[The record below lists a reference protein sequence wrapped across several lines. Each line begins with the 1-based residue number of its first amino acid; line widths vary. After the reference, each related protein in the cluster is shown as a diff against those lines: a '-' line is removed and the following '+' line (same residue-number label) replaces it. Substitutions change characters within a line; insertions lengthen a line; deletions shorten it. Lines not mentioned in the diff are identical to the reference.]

1 MKEWMK
7 MLKHKKKIMIIVIA
21 ILVSGIAIVGGYY
34 GMGYNYAKKNENYT
48 EKQVREISLAHTN
61 GEIINVKK
69 EFELEDDNLAQSKFE
84 YEVEIKTPDNLLNI
98 LKVSARTGTIELNNE
113 D

>member
-1 MKEWMK
+1 
-7 MLKHKKKIMIIVIA
+7 MLKHKKKIIISVIS
-21 ILVSGIAIVGGYY
+21 ILVIGIAIVGGYF
-34 GMGYNYAKKNENYT
+34 GMGYNYAKKNDNYT

-69 EFELEDDNLAQSKFE
+69 EFELEDNNLTQSQFE
-84 YEVEIKTPDNLLNI
+84 YEVEIKTLDNLLNV
-98 LKVSARTGTIELNNE
+98 LKVSARTGTIEIDHE

>member
-1 MKEWMK
+1 
-7 MLKHKKKIMIIVIA
+7 MLKHKKKIMISVIS
-21 ILVSGIAIVGGYY
+21 ILVIGIVIVGGYF
-34 GMGYNYAKKNENYT
+34 GMGYNYAKKNDNYT

-69 EFELEDDNLAQSKFE
+69 EFELEDENLTQSQFE
-84 YEVEIKTPDNLLNI
+84 YEVEIKTPDNLLNV
-98 LKVSARTGTIELNNE
+98 LKVSARTGTIEIDHE

>member
-1 MKEWMK
+1 
-7 MLKHKKKIMIIVIA
+7 MLKHKKKIIISVIS
-21 ILVSGIAIVGGYY
+21 ILVIGIAIVGGYF

-69 EFELEDDNLAQSKFE
+69 EFELEDNNLTQSQFE
-84 YEVEIKTPDNLLNI
+84 YEVEIKTPDNLLNV
-98 LKVSARTGTIELNNE
+98 LKVSARTGTIEIDHE

>member
-1 MKEWMK
+1 MK
-7 MLKHKKKIMIIVIA
+7 MLKHKKKIMISVIA

-61 GEIINVKK
+61 GEIMNVKK
-69 EFELEDDNLAQSKFE
+69 EFELEDDSLTQSTFE
-84 YEVEIKTPDNLLNI
+84 YEVEIKTPENLLNV
-98 LKVSARTGTIELNNE
+98 LKVSARTGVIEIDNE

>member
-1 MKEWMK
+1 
-7 MLKHKKKIMIIVIA
+7 MLKHKKKIIISVIS
-21 ILVSGIAIVGGYY
+21 ILVIGIAIVGGYF
-34 GMGYNYAKKNENYT
+34 GMGYNYAKKNDNYT

-69 EFELEDDNLAQSKFE
+69 EFELEDNNLTQSQFE
-84 YEVEIKTPDNLLNI
+84 YEVEIKTPDNLLNV
-98 LKVSARTGTIELNNE
+98 LKVSARTGTIEIDHE

>member
-1 MKEWMK
+1 
-7 MLKHKKKIMIIVIA
+7 MLKHKKKIIISVIS
-21 ILVSGIAIVGGYY
+21 ILLIGTAIVGGYY

-48 EKQVREISLAHTN
+48 EKQVREIALAHTN

-69 EFELEDDNLAQSKFE
+69 EFELEDDNFTQSKFE
-84 YEVEIKTPDNLLNI
+84 YEVEIKAPENLLNT
-98 LKVSARTGTIELNNE
+98 LKVSARTGTIEIDTE

>member
-1 MKEWMK
+1 
-7 MLKHKKKIMIIVIA
+7 MLQHKKKIIISVIS
-21 ILVSGIAIVGGYY
+21 ILVIGIAIIGGYY

-48 EKQVREISLAHTN
+48 EKQVREIALAQTN

-84 YEVEIKTPDNLLNI
+84 YEVEIKTPENLLNV
-98 LKVSARTGTIELNNE
+98 LKVSARTGVIEIDNE

>member
-1 MKEWMK
+1 
-7 MLKHKKKIMIIVIA
+7 MLKHKKKIIISVIA

-48 EKQVREISLAHTN
+48 EKQVREISLSHTK

-69 EFELEDDNLAQSKFE
+69 EFELEDDNLTQSTFE
-84 YEVEIKTPDNLLNI
+84 YEVEIKTPDNLLNS
-98 LKVSARTGTIELNNE
+98 LQVSARTGTIEINSE

>member
-1 MKEWMK
+1 
-7 MLKHKKKIMIIVIA
+7 MLKHKKKIIISVIS
-21 ILVSGIAIVGGYY
+21 ILVIGIAIVGGYF
-34 GMGYNYAKKNENYT
+34 GMGYNYAKKNDNYT

-69 EFELEDDNLAQSKFE
+69 EFELEDNNLSQSQFE
-84 YEVEIKTPDNLLNI
+84 YEVEIKTPDNLLNV
-98 LKVSARTGTIELNNE
+98 LKISARTGTIEIDHE

>member
-1 MKEWMK
+1 
-7 MLKHKKKIMIIVIA
+7 MLKHKKKIIISVIS
-21 ILVSGIAIVGGYY
+21 ILLIGIAIVGGYY

-48 EKQVREISLAHTN
+48 EKQVREIALAHTN

-69 EFELEDDNLAQSKFE
+69 EFELEDENFTQSKFE
-84 YEVEIKTPDNLLNI
+84 YEVEIKTPENLLNT
-98 LKVSARTGTIELNNE
+98 LKVSARTGTIEIDTE

>member
-1 MKEWMK
+1 
-7 MLKHKKKIMIIVIA
+7 MLKHKKKIIISVIA

-48 EKQVREISLAHTN
+48 EKQVREIALAHTN
-61 GEIINVKK
+61 GEIMNVKK
-69 EFELEDDNLAQSKFE
+69 EFELEDDKLAQSTFE
-84 YEVEIKTPDNLLNI
+84 YEVEIKTSDNLLNS
-98 LKVSARTGTIELNNE
+98 LKVSARTGTIEINNE

>member
-1 MKEWMK
+1 M
-7 MLKHKKKIMIIVIA
+7 
-21 ILVSGIAIVGGYY
+21 
-34 GMGYNYAKKNENYT
+34 
-48 EKQVREISLAHTN
+48 
-61 GEIINVKK
+61 KK

-98 LKVSARTGTIELNNE
+98 LKVSARTGTIEIDNE

>member
-1 MKEWMK
+1 
-7 MLKHKKKIMIIVIA
+7 MLKHKKKIIISVIS
-21 ILVSGIAIVGGYY
+21 ILVIGIAIVGGYF
-34 GMGYNYAKKNENYT
+34 GMGYNYAKKNDNYT

-69 EFELEDDNLAQSKFE
+69 EFELEDNNLSQSQFE
-84 YEVEIKTPDNLLNI
+84 YEVEIKTPDNLLNV
-98 LKVSARTGTIELNNE
+98 LKVSARTGTIEIDHE

>member
-1 MKEWMK
+1 MK
-7 MLKHKKKIMIIVIA
+7 MLKHKKKIMISVIS
-21 ILVSGIAIVGGYY
+21 ILVIGIVIVGGYF
-34 GMGYNYAKKNENYT
+34 GMGYNYAKKNDNYT

-69 EFELEDDNLAQSKFE
+69 EFELEDDNLTQSQFE
-84 YEVEIKTPDNLLNI
+84 YEVEIKTPDNLLNV
-98 LKVSARTGTIELNNE
+98 LKVSARTGTIEIDHE

>member
-1 MKEWMK
+1 
-7 MLKHKKKIMIIVIA
+7 MLKHKKKIMISVIS
-21 ILVSGIAIVGGYY
+21 ILVIGIAIVGGYF
-34 GMGYNYAKKNENYT
+34 GMGYNYAKKNDNYT

-69 EFELEDDNLAQSKFE
+69 EFELEDNNLTQSQFE
-84 YEVEIKTPDNLLNI
+84 YEVEIKTPDNLLNV
-98 LKVSARTGTIELNNE
+98 LKVSARTGTIEIDHE

>member
-1 MKEWMK
+1 MK
-7 MLKHKKKIMIIVIA
+7 MLKYKKKIIISVIA
-21 ILVSGIAIVGGYY
+21 ILVIGIAIVGGYY

-48 EKQVREISLAHTN
+48 EKQVREIALAQTN

-69 EFELEDDNLAQSKFE
+69 DFELEDDNLAQSEFE
-84 YEVEIKTPDNLLNI
+84 YEVEIKTPENLLSV
-98 LKVSARTGTIELNNE
+98 LKVSARTGTIEIDNE

>member
-1 MKEWMK
+1 
-7 MLKHKKKIMIIVIA
+7 MLKHKKKIIISVIS
-21 ILVSGIAIVGGYY
+21 ILVIGIAIVGGYF
-34 GMGYNYAKKNENYT
+34 GMGYNYAKKNDNYT

-69 EFELEDDNLAQSKFE
+69 EFELEDNNLIQSQFE
-84 YEVEIKTPDNLLNI
+84 YEVEIKTPDNLLNV
-98 LKVSARTGTIELNNE
+98 LKVSARTGTIEIDHE

>member
-1 MKEWMK
+1 
-7 MLKHKKKIMIIVIA
+7 MLKHKKKIIISVIS
-21 ILVSGIAIVGGYY
+21 ILVIGIAIVGGYF
-34 GMGYNYAKKNENYT
+34 GMGYNYAKKNDNYT

-69 EFELEDDNLAQSKFE
+69 EFELEDNNLTQSQFE
-84 YEVEIKTPDNLLNI
+84 YEVEIKTPDNLLNV
-98 LKVSARTGTIELNNE
+98 LKVSARTGTIEIDRE